1 MLTNADRRVHVID
14 KIAYWTSHFLQ
25 LLFPA
30 LVSHS
35 VIKI

>member
-25 LLFPA
+25 FPS
-30 LVSHS
+30 LPSFP
-35 VIKI
+35 IL